1 MHLSA
6 GPEHLR
12 ICTLWLLAPGAP
24 VRGGPAVAPRWR
36 TWANIGLTFRL
47 VTITVCFKRCRGTR
61 ARGMRL
67 GPAVRG
73 ARQAVLLGPVHS
85 TNWRCLRVWHMCERP
100 ALLTVTAVEV
110 CAKCQLP

>member
-24 VRGGPAVAPRWR
+24 VRGGPAVAHRWR

-47 VTITVCFKRCRGTR
+47 VVLTVCSKRCHGTR
-61 ARGMRL
+61 VRGVRVS
-67 GPAVRG
+67 PAVRG
-73 ARQAVLLGPVHS
+73 ARHTVLLGQ
-85 TNWRCLRVWHMCERP
+85 C
-100 ALLTVTAVEV
+100 TA
-110 CAKCQLP
+110 